1 MKKYLMI
8 AAWAFAAMPVMA
20 QDTYEGARLLGSD
33 LNGTARYVGMGGAM
47 EALGA
52 DISTIST
59 NPAGI
64 GLFRKSTA
72 SLSFGLVSQQDVQKF
87 DGLNKTKMSFDQLGF
102 VYSSRISSG
111 SFINFAF
118 NYHKSKNFNQILSA
132 ANRLNGQSLNGL
144 TYRKAEIGNVSGGG
158 YDLDFNKDGELMGW
172 ENSTSE
178 TSEYRAQTYSQ
189 LDYINA
195 NVLLLDANYKE
206 LMKNNESYIFDMGA
220 DEFSFDRAHRGWIN
234 DFDINISGNSNDRF
248 YWGVTVGVHDVNYKG
263 YSEYS
268 EGFVSTSGEDLG
280 YANYGDER
288 KIKGSG
294 FDITAGVILRPVM
307 ESPFRVGFSVKTPTW
322 YDLTSEN
329 FTMAYNHSKYG
340 AWKYGKSGESYDF
353 KLYTPWKFGLSLGHT
368 IGNYLALGA
377 SYEYSDYGALS
388 NRVNDGYDYYGN
400 EYS

>member
-1 MKKYLMI
+1 MI

-20 QDTYEGARLLGSD
+20 QDTYEGARLLGND

-178 TSEYRAQTYSQ
+178 YRAQTYSQ
-189 LDYINA
+189 L
-195 NVLLLDANYKE
+195 
-206 LMKNNESYIFDMGA
+206 
-220 DEFSFDRAHRGWIN
+220 
-234 DFDINISGNSNDRF
+234 
-248 YWGVTVGVHDVNYKG
+248 
-263 YSEYS
+263 
-268 EGFVSTSGEDLG
+268 
-280 YANYGDER
+280 
-288 KIKGSG
+288 
-294 FDITAGVILRPVM
+294 
-307 ESPFRVGFSVKTPTW
+307 
-322 YDLTSEN
+322 
-329 FTMAYNHSKYG
+329 
-340 AWKYGKSGESYDF
+340 
-353 KLYTPWKFGLSLGHT
+353 
-368 IGNYLALGA
+368 
-377 SYEYSDYGALS
+377 
-388 NRVNDGYDYYGN
+388 
-400 EYS
+400 